1 MTHADQIRRDS
12 RIMAGLDDSE
22 TLSGPEIDAAW
33 HRLLNATGSNDAAYD
48 AINAWMI
55 DPL

>member
-1 MTHADQIRRDS
+1 MTHADRIRRDS

-33 HRLLNATGSNDAAYD
+33 HRLLNATGSVDAAYD
-48 AINAWMI
+48 AINAWTVEPI
-55 DPL
+55 